1 MKKLVLTLFLSLF
14 CFLLHA
20 TSNFHEQSKSN
31 SAKKEVTVKSN
42 SSTPSTRSP
51 VSLPISLSQDE
62 TELEALFLA
71 NIGTVC
77 ITINDASGTVVY
89 QDIVDTS
96 VNNQTNIDLSFLI
109 SGNYTISFIYSI
121 TVYGNFQI

>member
-1 MKKLVLTLFLSLF
+1 MKKLVLTIFLSLV
-14 CFLLHA
+14 CFVSHA
-20 TSNFHEQSKSN
+20 TPNSHEQSN
-31 SAKKEVTVKSN
+31 SVKKEVAVKSN

-51 VSLPISLSQDE
+51 VNPPISLYQDE
-62 TELEALFLA
+62 TELEALFLV

-77 ITINDASGTVVY
+77 ITISDASGAVVY

-96 VNNQTNIDLSFLI
+96 VNNQTNIDLSSLA

-121 TVYGNFQI
+121 TVHGDFQI

>member
-14 CFLLHA
+14 CFVLHA
-20 TSNFHEQSKSN
+20 TTNSHEQSN
-31 SAKKEVTVKSN
+31 SVKKEVAVN
-42 SSTPSTRSP
+42 STSSAPSTRSP
-51 VSLPISLSQDE
+51 VSLPISLYQDE
-62 TELEALFLA
+62 TELEALFLV

-77 ITINDASGTVVY
+77 ITISDASGAVVY

-96 VNNQTNIDLSFLI
+96 VNNQTNIDLSSLV